1 MGVANPLT
9 SVLVSV
15 VSFGAL
21 LANGVDESFFCFN
34 SKLVEI
40 SR

>member
-15 VSFGAL
+15 LSFGAL
-21 LANGVDESFFCFN
+21 LANGVGESFLF
-34 SKLVEI
+34 
-40 SR
+40 